1 MTRLIHPDGWLFVG
15 IFAVVTLVLMSLS
28 DTLGWL
34 GIILTGWCVYFFRMP
49 VRVPPAHADWIASPA
64 DGKVV
69 LIEQVSPPE
78 GLGMTGDNLWRV
90 SIFLNVFDVHVNYI
104 PFGGVIKNVMYHAG
118 QFLNA
123 SLDKASALNER
134 NTLLIE
140 LESGVQMAVVQI
152 AGLIARRIRC
162 DVKAGDTVK
171 RGDAFGLIRFGSR
184 VDIYLPE
191 GVEPLVSIGQRM
203 IASETLIARIAS

>member
-1 MTRLIHPDGWLFVG
+1 MARMIHPDGWLFVG
-15 IFAVVTLVLMSLS
+15 IFALVTLVFMSLS
-28 DTLGWL
+28 DILGWV

-49 VRVPPAHADWIASPA
+49 PRVPPVHADWIASPA

-69 LIEQVSPPE
+69 LMEQVSPPE
-78 GLGMTGDNLWRV
+78 GLGMAGEKVWRV

-104 PFGGVIKNVMYHAG
+104 PFNGTIKNVMYHPG

-123 SLDKASALNER
+123 SLDKASELNER

-162 DVKAGDTVK
+162 DVKAGDAVK
-171 RGDAFGLIRFGSR
+171 RGDVFGLIRFGSR

-203 IASETLIARIAS
+203 IASETLIARISS